1 MRSRFGFTLV
11 ETLIVV
17 VIFGLL
23 TLMAF
28 PRMSSALVRNDLRG
42 ARTTTINLVAKARAV
57 ATQSNRRT
65 WVRFAGNTA
74 YVVARPRVD
83 GVGGAQGADTVG
95 GIQNLYGVYKVNLSV
110 LTAGVDSIQFDP
122 RGIGSGFSTAGV
134 TIQLSR
140 GGYNSSITIDG
151 LGRVTK

>member
-95 GIQNLYGVYKVNLSV
+95 GIQNLYGVYKVNL
-110 LTAGVDSIQFDP
+110 TAGVDSIQFDP
-122 RGIGSGFSTAGV
+122 RGIDSGFSTAGV

-140 GGYNSSITIDG
+140 GGYTSAITIDG
-151 LGRVTK
+151 FGRVTK

>member
-1 MRSRFGFTLV
+1 MRSRNGFTLV

-23 TLMAF
+23 TAVAF
-28 PRMSSALVRNDLRG
+28 PKLRSALVQNDLRG
-42 ARTTTINLVAKARAV
+42 ARTMTINLVAKARAA

-65 WVRFAGNTA
+65 WVRFAGNSA
-74 YVVARPRVD
+74 YVLARPRQAA
-83 GVGGAQGADTVG
+83 GAGNADTVG
-95 GIQNLYGVYKVNLSV
+95 GVQNLYDVYKVNLSV

-122 RGIGSGFSTAGV
+122 RGIGSGFNTSGV

-140 GGYNSSITIDG
+140 GGYTSSIVIDG
-151 LGRVTK
+151 FGRVSK